1 MTPALASL
9 PPDLAPA
16 SPIST
21 PLILARVPSR
31 RQASSA
37 EGGSPL
43 AADRKSEINGTRQA
57 GIESPPV
64 DLPRGHPSDCCE
76 VSAPEKGIGGRRRK
90 TLAPPSWD
98 AGCSGSRFSCLGD
111 LVAAPSG
118 LEGEGEDH
126 VAVWVAPETLE
137 EMVPACARQK
147 ADHPERSQ
155 MEIVQQFWSDA
166 GFPTPA
172 RRSSEAVSPANSGK
186 CTDGV
191 HVCRDSKKAELR
203 SRRRLSSSAGVRLK
217 KMPPRM
223 GPWRGPLPPRR
234 ISPLPVLGVLIDSAM
249 ETRSS
254 SAPQK
259 TTPTAIG
266 VAETMQ
272 AAPPFAPGSVESS
285 NRTQSGAHNLA
296 TSRNCPDHWAHS
308 RR

>member
-1 MTPALASL
+1 
-9 PPDLAPA
+9 
-16 SPIST
+16 
-21 PLILARVPSR
+21 
-31 RQASSA
+31 
-37 EGGSPL
+37 
-43 AADRKSEINGTRQA
+43 
-57 GIESPPV
+57 
-64 DLPRGHPSDCCE
+64 
-76 VSAPEKGIGGRRRK
+76 
-90 TLAPPSWD
+90 
-98 AGCSGSRFSCLGD
+98 
-111 LVAAPSG
+111 
-118 LEGEGEDH
+118 
-126 VAVWVAPETLE
+126 
-137 EMVPACARQK
+137 MVPACARQK

-234 ISPLPVLGVLIDSAM
+234 ISPLPVLGVLIDSLM

-285 NRTQSGAHNLA
+285 NRNFGYIPVHRLLASHPQPYRPCRRCTARDFASASTAPPRRSARIPRLDSSAIVSLVVAFFRCSCSQA
-296 TSRNCPDHWAHS
+296 TSASDGRGASAATPPTRSSCQDGCTAAPTTTSTAAS
-308 RR
+308 P